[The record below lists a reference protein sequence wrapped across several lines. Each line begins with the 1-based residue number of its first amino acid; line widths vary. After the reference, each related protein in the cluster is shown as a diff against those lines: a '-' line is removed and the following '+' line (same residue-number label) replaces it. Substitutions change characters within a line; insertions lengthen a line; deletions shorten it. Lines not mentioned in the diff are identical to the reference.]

1 MLPKVQQICFQGLVY
16 DKQKN
21 IEPVIQEF
29 TEKIKL
35 AKTLLLYT
43 FSLLK
48 TQSIRHEWRQ
58 RLYKEWSGAEL
69 TYCNGYIL
77 SHLLLDSTYQR
88 EWLHMVTLEYPLY
101 FFVSPF

>member
-48 TQSIRHEWRQ
+48 TQSIRHE
-58 RLYKEWSGAEL
+58 
-69 TYCNGYIL
+69 
-77 SHLLLDSTYQR
+77 
-88 EWLHMVTLEYPLY
+88 
-101 FFVSPF
+101 